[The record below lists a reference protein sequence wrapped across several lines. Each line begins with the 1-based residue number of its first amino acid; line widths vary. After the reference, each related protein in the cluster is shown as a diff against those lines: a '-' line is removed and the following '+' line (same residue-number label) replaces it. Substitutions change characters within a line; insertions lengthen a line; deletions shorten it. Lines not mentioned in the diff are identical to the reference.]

1 MANYNVD
8 IAIALKNSNKLIALR
23 KELRGATK
31 EITEFNKQAREQN
44 KVLPVSINSFNKQL
58 VRARRLLDK
67 AAVGTSSFNRAAR
80 ALVNVEKEHNN
91 QLMAK
96 EKLLNKLR
104 LRQTLKAGGTVS
116 AADFKAAR
124 TRAIPTNPIRDT
136 GFLDFSKAADKITNI
151 GKDTKKIAVSTK
163 KSSQILSQQATA
175 AVFKDLP
182 FGVKGGQIGAAAP
195 LTRAEKMGFGR
206 RGSPGGL
213 FAMPGGA
220 SGRLKGG
227 VGSAL
232 IGGGFPALFGA
243 GGLSSILG
251 GLAGGIGGA
260 LAPGGGFAASI
271 FATAIAAEIEKI
283 RNFRKAV
290 RTLNED
296 LKNAGATTQFTRK
309 EIKALGK
316 DLDITKEEATELVA
330 QFSKFADVGG
340 LDLARLFGSRDLFDA
355 TIGLNDF
362 SSTLSRIQQLSEEL
376 TLGTEFEAYK
386 ILSTEGAEAAND
398 FIINSLLASKQAD
411 VFTERFEESLKRVK
425 RFTEGGVG
433 ITEQLTEF
441 NKLADI
447 TAFGNKE
454 FNRVLEAIIA
464 ENDEIQAI
472 LQDESKSTLERL
484 REVDKVLVPI
494 LQNTDLLKD
503 ALSKLPPEF
512 DLSVEK
518 AKKLVDELSNN
529 VEKLQFVQEFKAP
542 EEEIRKLLN
551 PMRQVLDLS
560 NQIKIGFEDSF
571 KGIIKGTM
579 SVQDAFRNM
588 LNRIADYFLD
598 FAAQLLAL
606 QVQKGFLSLFSSM
619 FTIGQVGETG
629 LTSGDRMLGSRG
641 MGRRAN
647 GGIVNAG
654 KSYMVGER
662 GAEMFVPNAGGR
674 IVPNS
679 DLGGSTNIVVNV
691 DASGSSVEGDE
702 QQSRELG
709 RIISVAIQSELIKQK
724 RPGGMLA

>member
-1 MANYNVD
+1 MAAGYDVNLN
-8 IAIALKNSNKLIALR
+8 IALKNSRKLIDLR
-23 KELRGATK
+23 RQLRGATK
-31 EITEFNKQAREQN
+31 EIADFNKKAREQN
-44 KVLPVSINSFNKQL
+44 QVLPVSINSFNKQL
-58 VRARRLLDK
+58 TRARRLLDR
-67 AAVGTSSFNRAAR
+67 AAVGTASFNRAAR
-80 ALVNVEKEHNN
+80 ALVNVEREHNN

-104 LRQTLKAGGTVS
+104 LRQTLKAGGAVS
-116 AADFKAAR
+116 AADFSAAR
-124 TRAIPTNPIRDT
+124 TKAIPTNPIRDT

-182 FGVKGGQIGAAAP
+182 FGVRGGQIGPATP
-195 LTRAEKMGFGR
+195 LTRAERMGFGR
-206 RGSPGGL
+206 RASPSGP
-213 FAMPGGA
+213 FAMQGGA
-220 SGRLKGG
+220 MGRLKGG

-309 EIKALGK
+309 EIKQLGR

-362 SSTLSRIQQLSEEL
+362 SSTLTRIQQLSEQL

-386 ILSTEGAEAAND
+386 ILSEEGVEAAND
-398 FIINSLLASKQAD
+398 FIVNSLLASKQAD
-411 VFTERFEESLKRVK
+411 VFSDRFEEDVKRVQRLEQVAGGL
-425 RFTEGGVG
+425 RFANP
-433 ITEQLTEF
+433 F
-441 NKLADI
+441 ADVTI
-447 TAFGNKE
+447 FSKE
-454 FNRVLEAIIA
+454 FRGVITQFAK
-464 ENDEIQAI
+464 ENAEIQAI
-472 LQDESKSTLERL
+472 LNDTSKPLAQRLKEIDAILIPMIQD
-484 REVDKVLVPI
+484 
-494 LQNTDLLKD
+494 TDLLKE

-512 DLSVEK
+512 DLSTKK
-518 AKKLVDELSNN
+518 AKELVDALSAN
-529 VEKLQFVQEFKAP
+529 VENLMFLEEFKAP
-542 EEEIRKLLN
+542 EEELKKLSKAQ
-551 PMRQVLDLS
+551 RVVLDLS
-560 NQIKIGFEDSF
+560 KEIKTSFAESF
-571 KGIIKGTM
+571 KGIVKGTM
-579 SVQDAFRNM
+579 TVTDAFRNM
-588 LNRIADYFLD
+588 LNRIGDYFLD
-598 FAAQLLAL
+598 LAAQVLAAGI
-606 QVQKGFLSLFSSM
+606 QKSFLGLFQNM
-619 FTIGQVGETG
+619 FNIQMPAVDGA
-629 LTSGDRMLGSRG
+629 M
-641 MGRRAN
+641 AN
-647 GGIVNAG
+647 GGRVRG
-654 KSYMVGER
+654 GGSYLVGER
-662 GAEMFVPNAGGR
+662 GPELFSPGVSGSITPNE
-674 IVPNS
+674 V
-679 DLGGSTNIVVNV
+679 LGGSTNIVVNV

-702 QQSRELG
+702 EQGRELG
-709 RIISVAIQSELIKQK
+709 RMISVAIQSELIKQK

>member
-58 VRARRLLDK
+58 VRARGLLDK
-67 AAVGTSSFNRAAR
+67 AAVGTASFNRAAR

-124 TRAIPTNPIRDT
+124 TRAIPSNPIRDT

-271 FATAIAAEIEKI
+271 FATAIAAEIQKV
-283 RNFRKAV
+283 NDFNKAV

-296 LKNAGATTQFTRK
+296 LKNAGAVTQISRK
-309 EIKALGK
+309 EIKQLAR
-316 DLDITKEEATELVA
+316 DLDITKEEATALVA

-362 SSTLSRIQQLSEEL
+362 SSTLSRIQQLSENL
-376 TLGTEFEAYK
+376 TLGQEFEAYK
-386 ILSTEGAEAAND
+386 ILSKEGSEAAND
-398 FIINSLLASKQAD
+398 FIVNSLLAAKQAD
-411 VFTERFEESLKRVK
+411 VFTDRFEEDLKRVK
-425 RFTEGGVG
+425 NLETVAGGLRFA
-433 ITEQLTEF
+433 
-441 NKLADI
+441 NPLADI
-447 TAFGNKE
+447 TTFSEEFTKVINTFAKE
-454 FNRVLEAIIA
+454 NA
-464 ENDEIQAI
+464 DIQAI
-472 LQDESKSTLERL
+472 LNDTSKPLAERL
-484 REVDKVLVPI
+484 KEIDAILIPMIQDTDK
-494 LQNTDLLKD
+494 LKE

-512 DLSVEK
+512 DLSVEG
-518 AKKLVDELSNN
+518 AKKLVDELSKN
-529 VEKLQFVQEFKAP
+529 VENLQFLQEFKAP
-542 EEEIRKLLN
+542 EEEIKKLLN
-551 PMRQVLDLS
+551 PMRGVLDLS
-560 NQIKIGFEDSF
+560 KQIKIGFEDSF
-571 KGIIKGTM
+571 KGIVKGTM
-579 SVQDAFRNM
+579 SVSDAFRNM

-598 FAAQLLAL
+598 TAARLLAL
-606 QVQKGFLSLFSSM
+606 QVQKGFLGLFSNM
-619 FTIGQVGETG
+619 FNFGGTDLLSNSG
-629 LTSGDRMLGSRG
+629 LTAATPGEVTMQNFASG
-641 MGRRAN
+641 GRPPVGRPS
-647 GGIVNAG
+647 I
-654 KSYMVGER
+654 VGER
-662 GAEMFVPNAGGR
+662 GAELFVPDRAGT
-674 IVPNS
+674 IIPNHE
-679 DLGGSTNIVVNV
+679 LGGMGATNIVVNV
-691 DASGSSVEGDE
+691 DASGSNVEGDE
-702 QQSRELG
+702 EEGRQLG
-709 RIISVAIQSELIKQK
+709 IVLSAAIESELIKQK
-724 RPGGMLA
+724 RPGGLLA

>member
-1 MANYNVD
+1 MANYDVN

-58 VRARRLLDK
+58 VRARGLLDR
-67 AAVGTSSFNRAAR
+67 AAVGTASFNRAAR

-116 AADFKAAR
+116 AADFKAAT
-124 TRAIPTNPIRDT
+124 TRVIPTNPIRDT

-206 RGSPGGL
+206 RGSPSGL

-271 FATAIAAEIEKI
+271 FATAIAAEIEKV
-283 RNFRKAV
+283 RQFRKAV

-296 LKNAGATTQFTRK
+296 LKNAGAVTQISRK
-309 EIKALGK
+309 EIKQLGR
-316 DLDITKEEATELVA
+316 DLDITKEEATALVA

-340 LDLARLFGSRDLFDA
+340 LNLARLFGGRDLFDA
-355 TIGLNDF
+355 TVGLNDF
-362 SSTLSRIQQLSEEL
+362 SSTLTRIQQLSENL
-376 TLGTEFEAYK
+376 TLGQEFEAYK
-386 ILSTEGAEAAND
+386 ILSKEGSEAAND
-398 FIINSLLASKQAD
+398 FIVNSLLASKQAD
-411 VFTERFEESLKRVK
+411 VFSDRFEEDLKRVQ
-425 RFTEGGVG
+425 RLEQVAGFLTFDGVNP
-433 ITEQLTEF
+433 F
-441 NKLADI
+441 ADI
-447 TAFGNKE
+447 TTFSKE
-454 FNRVLEAIIA
+454 FRGVITQFAR
-464 ENDEIQAI
+464 ENAEIQAI
-472 LQDESKSTLERL
+472 LNDTSKPLAQRLKEIDAILIPMIQD
-484 REVDKVLVPI
+484 
-494 LQNTDLLKD
+494 TDLLKE

-512 DLSVEK
+512 DLSTEK
-518 AKKLVDELSNN
+518 AKQLVDALSAN
-529 VEKLQFVQEFKAP
+529 VENLMFLEEFKAP
-542 EEEIRKLLN
+542 EEELKKLEKAQRIIIDVSKEMKL
-551 PMRQVLDLS
+551 
-560 NQIKIGFEDSF
+560 GFEDAF
-571 KGIIKGTM
+571 KGIVKGTM
-579 SVQDAFRNM
+579 TVSDAFRSM
-588 LNRIADYFLD
+588 LNRISDYFLD
-598 FAAQLLAL
+598 LAAQIFAL
-606 QVQKGFLSLFSSM
+606 GLQKSFLGLFQNLFNIQM
-619 FTIGQVGETG
+619 PAIDGA
-629 LTSGDRMLGSRG
+629 M
-641 MGRRAN
+641 AN
-647 GGIVNAG
+647 GGRVKG
-654 KSYMVGER
+654 GGTYLVGER
-662 GAEMFVPNAGGR
+662 GAELFTPGVSGTITPNE
-674 IVPNS
+674 S
-679 DLGGSTNIVVNV
+679 LGGSTNIVVNV

-702 QQSRELG
+702 EQGRELG
-709 RIISVAIQSELIKQK
+709 RMISVAIQSELIKQK
-724 RPGGMLA
+724 RPGGLLT